1 MNILVLMKQT
11 FDTEETITIN
21 DGVISEDGVKFIIN
35 PYDEYA
41 IEEAV
46 SLKEEH
52 GGEVTVLSIGP
63 DRTQE
68 ALRTAL
74 AMGADNA
81 ILIDDERAFGDELT
95 ISKVLTKLIQDR
107 EYDLILAGYMAVD
120 DGSAQVGPRV
130 AEALDIPHV
139 STIVKLTVEGNK
151 AVVERDVEGSIEIL
165 EVELPALFTAQQGLN
180 EPRYPSLPAIMKA
193 KRKKIEQLS
202 LDDLGLS
209 EDDIK
214 AKTELVDQF
223 LPPKKEAG
231 RILTGTIEEQAQE
244 LVQLLKNEAKVI

>member
-21 DGVISEDGVKFIIN
+21 DGVIREDEVKFIIN

-41 IEEAV
+41 LEEAV
-46 SLKEEH
+46 SLKETH

-63 DRTQE
+63 VRTQE
-68 ALRTAL
+68 ALRTAF
-74 AMGADNA
+74 AMGADHA
-81 ILIDDERAFGDELT
+81 IHIDDERAFGDELT
-95 ISKVLTKLIQDR
+95 ISQVLAKVIQDR

-130 AEALDIPHV
+130 AEALGIPHV
-139 STIVKLTVEGNK
+139 STIVKLSVEENR
-151 AVVERDVEGSIEIL
+151 AMVERDVEGSIEIV

-193 KRKKIEQLS
+193 KRKKIEQLR
-202 LDDLGLS
+202 LEDIGLTEEAIRS
-209 EDDIK
+209 
-214 AKTELVDQF
+214 KTELVDQF

-231 RILTGTIEEQAQE
+231 RLLTGTIEEQAQE
-244 LVQLLKNEAKVI
+244 LAQLLKNEAKVI

>member
-21 DGVISEDGVKFIIN
+21 DGVVSEEGVKFIIN

-130 AEALDIPHV
+130 AENLGIPHV

-151 AVVERDVEGSIEIL
+151 AVVERDVEGSIEIV

-193 KRKKIEQLS
+193 KRKKIEQLT
-202 LDDLGLS
+202 LDDLGLG
-209 EDDIK
+209 EAEIK

-223 LPPKKEAG
+223 LPPKKQAG
-231 RILTGTIEEQAQE
+231 RILSGTIEEQAKE